1 MNRHWLLALLCLFPL
16 LLAACTTSKS
26 RAPNTDPSMSE
37 NKRTIERYMEGFR
50 QSNHA
55 MVLSCLTDDVEWVI
69 PGMFH
74 ATGKAA
80 FDKEIENDAFVGR
93 PIITISQLIEE
104 NDVVVAEGSVRAT
117 KRAGG
122 DLNLVFC
129 DVFTMRAGE
138 VRRLVSYL
146 TEVKAPAP

>member
-1 MNRHWLLALLCLFPL
+1 MNRQSL
-16 LLAACTTSKS
+16 LLVLTLLPPALIGCSVNKS
-26 RAPNTDPSMSE
+26 NAIGMELSMSE
-37 NKRTIERYMEGFR
+37 NKRTIEQYMEGFR
-50 QSNHA
+50 RSDHA

-80 FDKEIENDAFVGR
+80 FDKEIENEAFVGR
-93 PIITISQLIEE
+93 PAITVSQMIEE
-104 NDVVVAEGSVRAT
+104 GDVVVAEGSVRAA

-129 DVFTMRAGE
+129 DVFTMRGGK

-146 TEVKAPAP
+146 AEVKDAAP